1 LINKYSKNLFIGT
14 VGFLF
19 VSVIFIYAWRS
30 INQSSI
36 GGNKKII
43 KYGRSARAKIISIG
57 EGEMG
62 KKVERNCYN

>member
-1 LINKYSKNLFIGT
+1 
-14 VGFLF
+14 LF

-30 INQSSI
+30 VNQSSI

-43 KYGRSARAKIISIG
+43 KYGRPARAKIISIG